1 MRMSRK
7 FVWRLGL
14 WSALMLYILLDILF
28 FKGPVHRIAE
38 NLRQKQSTLK
48 ADTERGVVS
57 RVFNRPIYLSQVDFA
72 VDQRLWSTGK
82 DRSGIHDERRR
93 YLRAVALIDIQ
104 DQYILREKVRLN
116 ADDHPVSEQEIDE
129 AVKRFSM
136 RFNSTQEMTEK
147 LKSFGFKG
155 EKELRYRLAAK
166 LQQDRYI
173 LSKIKPGLDV
183 PDDEAQQWYEE
194 YKDKAA
200 IPERINVQHIF
211 ISRLPAPGQ
220 TAQEKEQYAKKKLDL
235 CYAELTTADNDKH
248 NSLWLDLAAKCSED
262 ERTKNNSGHLGWI
275 RKDRIADDFTQACFT
290 TKLHTPTIIST
301 KLGWHLINV
310 LDKKAARVRSYE
322 EMKPEIILAIET
334 FRRKEQ
340 VNTYRINLRK
350 QHGDVIKTNW
360 QIMANDWTN

>member
-1 MRMSRK
+1 MT
-7 FVWRLGL
+7 
-14 WSALMLYILLDILF
+14 
-28 FKGPVHRIAE
+28 E
-38 NLRQKQSTLK
+38 NLRQKNPTLK
-48 ADTERGVVS
+48 ADIERGVVS

-147 LKSFGFKG
+147 LK
-155 EKELRYRLAAK
+155 
-166 LQQDRYI
+166 
-173 LSKIKPGLDV
+173 LDV
-183 PDDEAQQWYEE
+183 SDDEAQQWYEE

-262 ERTKNNSGHLGWI
+262 ERTKNNS
-275 RKDRIADDFTQACFT
+275 
-290 TKLHTPTIIST
+290 
-301 KLGWHLINV
+301 
-310 LDKKAARVRSYE
+310 YE